1 MLTLHLAS
9 YMRSLPIVM
18 GPVRFSS
25 CPWCGSS
32 SGHFLYKSGPFT
44 CKNGPSLYKSGPLL
58 CKSVPVLCKN
68 WRCGSCLCKSGPP
81 LLEDRVGGLHAGH
94 EVVVYVTVQQPLTR
108 HGGVHPHSL
117 EDAGE
122 ELDDVSV
129 VATVLEFNNVVA
141 VEVHGVDVDHSAQG
155 HEVPVCH
162 TVQRYRHRG
171 VVAVD
176 VAVYGCRKT
185 KESLGC
191 WSCI

>member
-9 YMRSLPIVM
+9 YRRSLPVVI
-18 GPVRFSS
+18 GPVLSSS

-32 SGHFLYKSGPFT
+32 SGPFT
-44 CKNGPSLYKSGPLL
+44 CKNGPFLCKSGPLL
-58 CKSVPVLCKN
+58 CKSVPVLCKS
-68 WRCGSCLCKSGPP
+68 WWCGSCLCKRGLP
-81 LLEDRVGGLHAGH
+81 LLEDPVGGLHAGVKM
-94 EVVVYVTVQQPLTR
+94 VVHVTVQQPLTS
-108 HGGVHPHSL
+108 HGRVHPDSL

-162 TVQRYRHRG
+162 TIQRHHHRG

-176 VAVYGCRKT
+176 VAVDGCRKT
-185 KESLGC
+185 KESLRC
-191 WSCI
+191 WSSI

>member
-9 YMRSLPIVM
+9 YRRSLPVVI
-18 GPVRFSS
+18 GPVLSSS

-32 SGHFLYKSGPFT
+32 SGPFT
-44 CKNGPSLYKSGPLL
+44 CKNGPFLCKSGPLL
-58 CKSVPVLCKN
+58 CKSVPVLCKS
-68 WRCGSCLCKSGPP
+68 WWCGSCLCKSGLP
-81 LLEDRVGGLHAGH
+81 LLEDPVGGLHAGVKM
-94 EVVVYVTVQQPLTR
+94 VVHVTVQQPLTS
-108 HGGVHPHSL
+108 HGRVHPDSL

-155 HEVPVCH
+155 HEVPVYH
-162 TVQRYRHRG
+162 TIQRHHHRG

-176 VAVYGCRKT
+176 VAVDGCRKT
-185 KESLGC
+185 KESLRC
-191 WSCI
+191 WSSI